1 MSLHIITPG
10 DFRVDPGDQQK
21 LYPIEP
27 VPEYQ
32 DVVYDKYIQKTSY
45 IQANIVGCFNDWIK
59 SFFPPD
65 YFKFVRIRT
74 QSSFAE
80 FKSLMK
86 NIYKKE
92 KPFMIID
99 PRSIE
104 HDENS
109 LFGQNM
115 INRYNL
121 IDPNAD
127 DMGAKLLYSIEI
139 MKDDMFELVY
149 RRNRFR
155 FEFDILIMEQ
165 TLHRQINTY
174 NMLLMNIRHN
184 SKFLLARKVP
194 HLIPS
199 RYIINIARLHGYDY
213 KSEEFLSFLNTIS
226 QYPII
231 RRITPN
237 GQYSFYM
244 EQQMNLQIE
253 VPGIPAKDT
262 PEMSEAI
269 EWGARITD
277 SFIIYA
283 DLPTEFLYLTPSKYL
298 TEYDRSIPEDPDT
311 VSFISPVYADMDWP
325 TEFNGYTLTNRVDVV
340 VQEGDKTF
348 MNLLGVIETDT
359 RDREIFETLKQ
370 CVDMDGKLSDLMAVK
385 VYPNGSMIEANYTF
399 DEKGVLTLIDPKYDK
414 LYTVNIYLN
423 MRNINLIRSGKD
435 KKYIGTIEQ
444 Y

>member
-1 MSLHIITPG
+1 
-10 DFRVDPGDQQK
+10 
-21 LYPIEP
+21 
-27 VPEYQ
+27 
-32 DVVYDKYIQKTSY
+32 Y

-165 TLHRQINTY
+165 TLHRQ
-174 NMLLMNIRHN
+174 
-184 SKFLLARKVP
+184 
-194 HLIPS
+194 
-199 RYIINIARLHGYDY
+199 
-213 KSEEFLSFLNTIS
+213 
-226 QYPII
+226 
-231 RRITPN
+231 
-237 GQYSFYM
+237 
-244 EQQMNLQIE
+244 
-253 VPGIPAKDT
+253 
-262 PEMSEAI
+262 
-269 EWGARITD
+269 
-277 SFIIYA
+277 
-283 DLPTEFLYLTPSKYL
+283 
-298 TEYDRSIPEDPDT
+298 
-311 VSFISPVYADMDWP
+311 
-325 TEFNGYTLTNRVDVV
+325 
-340 VQEGDKTF
+340 
-348 MNLLGVIETDT
+348 
-359 RDREIFETLKQ
+359 
-370 CVDMDGKLSDLMAVK
+370 
-385 VYPNGSMIEANYTF
+385 
-399 DEKGVLTLIDPKYDK
+399 
-414 LYTVNIYLN
+414 
-423 MRNINLIRSGKD
+423 
-435 KKYIGTIEQ
+435 
-444 Y
+444 